1 MLNFKPTFSLSSF
14 TFIKRFFSSSFHSA
28 ITVLSPAL
36 LRWLI
41 YLPTILIPVWF
52 IQPRISHHLL
62 FSDLKRLP
70 AMRETQVWFLG
81 REDPLEKEVAIHSRT
96 LAWKIPWTEEP
107 DRLQSVGSPKIGHD
121 WVTFTFTL
129 TAFDCVDDNKLW
141 KILQEMGL
149 PDHFTCLL
157 RNL

>member
-62 FSDLKRLP
+62 FSDLKHLP
-70 AMRETQVWFLG
+70 AMQETQVWFLG
-81 REDPLEKEVAIHSRT
+81 WEDPLEKEVAIHSST
-96 LAWKIPWTEEP
+96 LTRKIPVTCHGTWQVSCTESEAQDIQADSLLSRWEFQGMEGLQQSP
-107 DRLQSVGSPKIGHD
+107 NRLPVKVWG
-121 WVTFTFTL
+121 
-129 TAFDCVDDNKLW
+129 
-141 KILQEMGL
+141 
-149 PDHFTCLL
+149 
-157 RNL
+157 RNYL